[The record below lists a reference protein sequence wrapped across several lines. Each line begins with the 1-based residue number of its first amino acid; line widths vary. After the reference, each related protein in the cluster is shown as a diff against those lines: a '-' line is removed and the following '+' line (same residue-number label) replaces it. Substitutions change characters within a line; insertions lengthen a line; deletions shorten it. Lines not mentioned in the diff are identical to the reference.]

1 VSKGLDPARL
11 ARSLTEALNRPWG
24 QSPPGVHGCGH
35 TEHVLRCVYCALEN
49 SHRATN
55 RRMLDK
61 LLAGERDRLRD
72 EGAGN
77 IAARRAR
84 ARGKAHVLLVD
95 RVQDSLHAAGVVEV
109 EVDRRAVPVAVSASG
124 MFGREL
130 REDEACEIIQEAQ
143 EALDAT
149 REYQTHVL
157 WDRVP
162 PVLRVAGIPDQVGLL
177 GM

>member
-1 VSKGLDPARL
+1 MSKGLDPARF
-11 ARSLTEALNRPWG
+11 ARSLTEALNRPWASG
-24 QSPPGVHGCGH
+24 PASGCAHAEYTAG
-35 TEHVLRCVYCALEN
+35 CVDCALEN
-49 SHRATN
+49 SHRVTD

-72 EGAGN
+72 EGAGS

-84 ARGKAHVLLVD
+84 ARGKAHAPLVD

-109 EVDRRAVPVAVSASG
+109 EVDQRAVPVAVLASG

-130 REDEACEIIQEAQ
+130 REDEACEIIQAAQ

-149 REYQTHVL
+149 FEYQTHVL
-157 WDRVP
+157 WDGVP

-177 GM
+177 ET